1 MKKMRLFSI
10 SRHLIGVIALGVFS
24 PWVIASSAL
33 PIEVEK
39 ALMAQQIDRSQLAVH
54 VVDLERSESILSWQA
69 DKSVVPASSVKIVT
83 TLAALETL
91 GPAFQWKTGFYHDGT
106 IQKGVLKGNLYFVGG
121 GDPRYVAEHLWR
133 DVHTLKA
140 LGIRQIAGDIV
151 VDRSLFSASQS
162 PSSFD
167 GQNHR
172 PYNLGADAA
181 LFNFNSVVIRFMPD
195 EQAGVAHV
203 SALPLQTGIQL
214 PKTVPMAAGWCPGWR
229 NQLKADVTNP
239 LKPMFKGTF
248 VKGCGERQLT
258 YVVKDRDAYLSRSF
272 AAQMKEAGIVWK
284 GKVKSGLKAAKAKR
298 LFESASDDLATT
310 VRLTNKFSNNI
321 LARHLFLSLALP
333 QKASGVDYVDA
344 RAVMDRWLEDQVGL
358 APRMITVDN
367 GSGLSR
373 DSQVTAKA
381 MTQVLAYGARSP
393 WSYEWISSFPIAG
406 HDGTMKRR
414 PMREGSAHMKT
425 GLLSGVKTMAG
436 IVQGENGRRY
446 AVFAS
451 LEGKNVSQGDAI
463 LDAITHWIGAQ
474 K

>member
-1 MKKMRLFSI
+1 M
-10 SRHLIGVIALGVFS
+10 
-24 PWVIASSAL
+24 
-33 PIEVEK
+33 
-39 ALMAQQIDRSQLAVH
+39 
-54 VVDLERSESILSWQA
+54 
-69 DKSVVPASSVKIVT
+69 
-83 TLAALETL
+83 
-91 GPAFQWKTGFYHDGT
+91 
-106 IQKGVLKGNLYFVGG
+106 
-121 GDPRYVAEHLWR
+121 
-133 DVHTLKA
+133 
-140 LGIRQIAGDIV
+140 
-151 VDRSLFSASQS
+151 
-162 PSSFD
+162 
-167 GQNHR
+167 
-172 PYNLGADAA
+172 
-181 LFNFNSVVIRFMPD
+181 
-195 EQAGVAHV
+195 
-203 SALPLQTGIQL
+203 
-214 PKTVPMAAGWCPGWR
+214 
-229 NQLKADVTNP
+229 
-239 LKPMFKGTF
+239 
-248 VKGCGERQLT
+248 
-258 YVVKDRDAYLSRSF
+258 
-272 AAQMKEAGIVWK
+272 
-284 GKVKSGLKAAKAKR
+284 
-298 LFESASDDLATT
+298 
-310 VRLTNKFSNNI
+310 
-321 LARHLFLSLALP
+321 ARHLFLSLALP

-393 WSYEWISSFPIAG
+393 WSHEWISSFPIAG